1 MERMPLWQIA
11 LRRLEMPVPRF
22 LTLYV
27 APIVAATFVLSI
39 ALVYLTGGLADGAL
53 FSGFTGIFLVILLTA
68 MSSLAAVAFPIMEVQ
83 RSATLIEEEMHM
95 FITRMGILSI
105 GEVGAQSIFDILKQM
120 RDYGELASEVK
131 RIETLVD
138 KWHTSLPEAAR
149 IVAHQSPSPLWSDFL
164 DRMAFSIE
172 AGQPIDE
179 FMRSEQE
186 TVAEQYNT
194 LYDTRLESVDTLKEI
209 YVSLTTAGLFGLVIA
224 GIHLVL
230 FEVGGLNDTPIE
242 VASRLRYLLLASLMF
257 LFIQAGAVFA
267 FRATI
272 PKDATF
278 ARDEMDTPFRIN
290 FRRSFLLSG
299 GVTLCLLTLAILTL
313 YWTWDLI
320 TSQWDRYGLIFIAI
334 PFTPMLIPALMAR
347 REENQIQRRDETY
360 PDFIRALGGTAQAR
374 SAEPSATI
382 KALRGIDFGMLDNS
396 IDRLEKRLSTRI
408 DSDRA
413 WDYFTADTNS
423 AVISRYTRIYIE
435 GSQSSG
441 QPAETAEMVSRSVGN
456 LLSLRIRRSL
466 SANSMWGVALGL
478 LISSVASLNVTTA
491 IVLQL
496 GEAIAGVASGLVD
509 TDVNALTEFGAGIA
523 LPVMEDASFVD
534 ENIRMFKIIIS
545 LLILMQVVA
554 VSSIATR
561 LRWYADKC
569 TWTDDSAHLDCRTRL
584 VLHRRHARPSKQH
597 LQLMTVWEDS
607 YSFSSKS
614 ASCKPPCLRQPPPLL
629 TNHQPRL

>member
-1 MERMPLWQIA
+1 MERMPTWQIA
-11 LRRLEMPVPRF
+11 IRRLEMPVPRF
-22 LTLYV
+22 LAFYV
-27 APIVAATFVLSI
+27 APIVGVTFFL
-39 ALVYLTGGLADGAL
+39 ALVLVALTGGLADGAL
-53 FSGFTGIFLVILLTA
+53 FAGITGVLFVMMLTL
-68 MSSLAAVAFPIMEVQ
+68 MAAVAAISFPLLEVQ
-83 RSATLIEEEMHM
+83 RSATLIEAEMHM

-120 RDYGELASEVK
+120 RDYGELASEVQ

-172 AGQPIDE
+172 AGQPIDD

-186 TVAEQYNT
+186 TIAEQYNT

-209 YVSLTTAGLFGLVIA
+209 YVSLVTAGLFGLVIA

-230 FEVGGLNDTPIE
+230 FEVGGSNDTPIE
-242 VASRLRYLLLASLMF
+242 VASRLRFLLLASLMF
-257 LFIQAGAVFA
+257 LFIQVGAVFA

-272 PKDATF
+272 PKDLTF
-278 ARDEMDTPFRIN
+278 ARDELDTPFRIN
-290 FRRSFLLSG
+290 FLRSLILSS
-299 GVTLCLLTLAILTL
+299 VVALALTLLATLTL
-313 YWTWDLI
+313 IWVWEDL
-320 TSQWDRYGLIFIAI
+320 TAQWDKFGLLFIAV
-334 PFTPMLIPALMAR
+334 PFSPLLIPAAMVR

-435 GSQSSG
+435 GAQSSG
-441 QPAETAEMVSRSVGN
+441 KPAQTAEMVSRSVGN
-456 LLSLRIRRSL
+456 LLSLRNRRAL
-466 SANSMWGVALGL
+466 SANTMWGVALGL

-496 GEAIAGVASGLVD
+496 GEAIAGVATGLTD
-509 TDVNALTEFGAGIA
+509 TDVGALSEFGGGVA
-523 LPVMEDASFVD
+523 LPVMEDASSVD
-534 ENIRMFKIIIS
+534 DNIRMFKIIVSI
-545 LLILMQVVA
+545 LVLMQVVA

-561 LRWYADKC
+561 LRGGTRTSAIGQMIQL
-569 TWTDDSAHLDCRTRL
+569 TWVAGLASLVTAL
-584 VLHRRHARPSKQH
+584 VLEGAS
-597 LQLMTVWEDS
+597 S
-607 YSFSSKS
+607 IFSV
-614 ASCKPPCLRQPPPLL
+614 
-629 TNHQPRL
+629 

>member
-1 MERMPLWQIA
+1 MERMPIWHIA
-11 LRRLEMPVPRF
+11 LRRLEMPIARF
-22 LTLYV
+22 LGLYV
-27 APIVAATFVLSI
+27 APLVVASLLVGIVVVA
-39 ALVYLTGGLADGAL
+39 LTGGLAEGAL
-53 FSGFTGIFLVILLTA
+53 FAGFTGVLFVILLGL
-68 MSSLAAVAFPIMEVQ
+68 MSTVAAIAYPVLEVQ
-83 RSATLIEEEMHM
+83 RSATLIEAEMHM

-186 TVAEQYNT
+186 TIAEQYNT

-209 YVSLTTAGLFGLVIA
+209 YVSLVTAGLFGLVIA

-230 FEVGGLNDTPIE
+230 FEVGGVDDTPIE
-242 VASRLRYLLLASLMF
+242 IASRLRFLLLASMVF
-257 LFIQAGAVFA
+257 LFIQIGAVFA

-272 PKDATF
+272 PKDLTF
-278 ARDEMDTPFRIN
+278 ARDELDTPFRIN
-290 FRRSFLLSG
+290 FRRSLLLSG
-299 GVTLCLLTLAILTL
+299 AITIGLLVLATFTLIWVWDTLTSE
-313 YWTWDLI
+313 WDK
-320 TSQWDRYGLIFIAI
+320 YGLLFVAV
-334 PFTPMLIPALMAR
+334 PFSPLLIPAIMVR
-347 REENQIQRRDETY
+347 REESQIQRRDETY

-441 QPAETAEMVSRSVGN
+441 KPAETAEMVSRSVGN
-456 LLSLRIRRSL
+456 LLSLRNRRAL
-466 SANSMWGVALGL
+466 SANTMWGVALGL

-496 GEAIAGVASGLVD
+496 GDAIAGVASGLVD
-509 TDVNALTEFGAGIA
+509 TDVSALSDFGGGVA
-523 LPVMEDASFVD
+523 LPVMEDASSVD
-534 ENIRMFKIIIS
+534 DNIRMFKIIIS
-545 LLILMQVVA
+545 ILILMQVIA

-561 LRWYADKC
+561 LRGGTRTSAVGQMIQL
-569 TWTDDSAHLDCRTRL
+569 TWVAGLASLFTA
-584 VLHRRHARPSKQH
+584 VLLERATS
-597 LQLMTVWEDS
+597 L
-607 YSFSSKS
+607 FSV
-614 ASCKPPCLRQPPPLL
+614 
-629 TNHQPRL
+629 

>member
-1 MERMPLWQIA
+1 MERMPTWQIA
-11 LRRLEMPVPRF
+11 LRRLEMPPARF
-22 LTLYV
+22 GLFYV
-27 APIVAATFVLSI
+27 LPVAIVSF
-39 ALVYLTGGLADGAL
+39 LVGVIVVFITGGLTEGAL
-53 FSGFTGIFLVILLTA
+53 FSGVTGVLLPVLLTA
-68 MSSLAAVAFPIMEVQ
+68 MATAAACGYPVLEVH
-83 RSATLIEEEMHM
+83 RSANMIEAEMHM

-120 RDYGELASEVK
+120 RDYGELATEVK

-138 KWHTSLPEAAR
+138 KWNTSLPEAAR

-186 TVAEQYNT
+186 TIAEQYNT
-194 LYDTRLESVDTLKEI
+194 LYDTRLESVDTLQEI
-209 YVSLTTAGLFGLVIA
+209 YVSLVTAGLFGLVIA

-230 FEVGGLNDTPIE
+230 FEVGTPEDTPIE
-242 VASRLRYLLLASLMF
+242 IASRLRYILLASLMF
-257 LFIQAGAVFA
+257 VFIQIGAVFA

-272 PKDATF
+272 PNDLTF

-290 FRRSFLLSG
+290 FRRSLLISA
-299 GVTLCLLTLAILTL
+299 GVSAGLLVISIFTLLLI
-313 YWTWDLI
+313 WSVI
-320 TSQWDRYGLIFIAI
+320 TSEWDKWGLLYIAV
-334 PFTPMLIPALMAR
+334 PFTAFLIPSTLVR
-347 REENQIQRRDETY
+347 REEHNIQRRDETY

-382 KALRGIDFGMLDNS
+382 RALRGIDFGPLDNS

-456 LLSLRIRRSL
+456 LLSLRNRRAL
-466 SANSMWGVALGL
+466 SANTMWGVALGL
-478 LISSVASLNVTTA
+478 LISSVATLNVTTA
-491 IVLQL
+491 IVVQL
-496 GEAIAGVASGLVD
+496 GEAVAGVAEGLVG
-509 TDVNALTEFGAGIA
+509 TDVGALSEFGAGVA
-523 LPVMEDASFVD
+523 LPVMEDASSVED
-534 ENIRMFKIIIS
+534 NIRYFKIIVS

-561 LRWYADKC
+561 LRGG
-569 TWTDDSAHLDCRTRL
+569 TRTSA
-584 VLHRRHARPSKQH
+584 VGQ
-597 LQLMTVWEDS
+597 MV
-607 YSFSSKS
+607 
-614 ASCKPPCLRQPPPLL
+614 LL
-629 TNHQPRL
+629 TWIAGLASLLSAVILDNARSVFST

>member
-1 MERMPLWQIA
+1 MERMPIWQLAI
-11 LRRLEMPVPRF
+11 RRLEMPVSRF
-22 LTLYV
+22 LALYV
-27 APIVAATFVLSI
+27 APIVGVTFFLGI
-39 ALVYLTGGLADGAL
+39 FLVFLTGGLAEGAL
-53 FSGFTGIFLVILLTA
+53 FSGITGVLFVMLLTLMA
-68 MSSLAAVAFPIMEVQ
+68 AVAAVAFPVLEVQ
-83 RSATLIEEEMHM
+83 RSATLIEAEMHM

-120 RDYGELASEVK
+120 RDYGELASEVQ

-172 AGQPIDE
+172 AGQPIDD

-186 TVAEQYNT
+186 TIAEQYNT

-209 YVSLTTAGLFGLVIA
+209 YVSLVTAGLFGLVIA

-230 FEVGGLNDTPIE
+230 FEVGSSDDTPIE
-242 VASRLRYLLLASLMF
+242 VASRLRFLLLASLMF
-257 LFIQAGAVFA
+257 LFIQVGAVFA

-272 PKDATF
+272 PKDLTF
-278 ARDEMDTPFRIN
+278 ARDELDTPFRIN
-290 FRRSFLLSG
+290 FLRSLIMSSV
-299 GVTLCLLTLAILTL
+299 VTLALLILSILTL
-313 YWTWDLI
+313 FWVWEDL
-320 TSQWDRYGLIFIAI
+320 TSQWDKYGLLFMAV
-334 PFTPMLIPALMAR
+334 PFSPLLIPAALVR
-347 REENQIQRRDETY
+347 REESQIQRRDETY

-374 SAEPSATI
+374 SSEPSATI

-423 AVISRYTRIYIE
+423 AVISRYTRIYLE
-435 GSQSSG
+435 GAQSSG
-441 QPAETAEMVSRSVGN
+441 KPAETAEMVSRSVGN
-456 LLSLRIRRSL
+456 LLSLRNRRSL
-466 SANSMWGVALGL
+466 SANTMWGVALGL

-496 GEAIAGVASGLVD
+496 GEAIAGVANGLGD
-509 TDVNALTEFGAGIA
+509 TDVSTLADFGGGVA
-523 LPVMEDASFVD
+523 LPVMEDASSVD
-534 ENIRMFKIIIS
+534 ENIRMLKLIIS
-545 LLILMQVVA
+545 ILVLMQIVA

-561 LRWYADKC
+561 LRGGTKTSAVGQMIQL
-569 TWTDDSAHLDCRTRL
+569 TWIAGLASFVTAV
-584 VLHRRHARPSKQH
+584 VLEGAGSI
-597 LQLMTVWEDS
+597 
-607 YSFSSKS
+607 FSV
-614 ASCKPPCLRQPPPLL
+614 
-629 TNHQPRL
+629 

>member
-1 MERMPLWQIA
+1 MERMPIWQIA
-11 LRRLEMPVPRF
+11 LRRLEMPPAKFGLFYVLPVSVVTF
-22 LTLYV
+22 L
-27 APIVAATFVLSI
+27 IGI
-39 ALVYLTGGLADGAL
+39 LVVFLTGGLADGAL
-53 FSGFTGIFLVILLTA
+53 FSGITGVLFPLMLTA
-68 MSSLAAVAFPIMEVQ
+68 MATAASIAFPLLEVQ
-83 RSATLIEEEMHM
+83 RSATMIEAEMHM

-120 RDYGELASEVK
+120 RDYGELAAEVK

-138 KWHTSLPEAAR
+138 KWNTSLPEAAR

-186 TVAEQYNT
+186 TIAEQYNT
-194 LYDTRLESVDTLKEI
+194 LYDTRLESVDTLQEI
-209 YVSLTTAGLFGLVIA
+209 YVSLVTAGLFGLVIA

-230 FEVGGLNDTPIE
+230 FEVGTGDDTPIE
-242 VASRLRYLLLASLMF
+242 IASRLRFLLLASLMF
-257 LFIQAGAVFA
+257 AFIQVGAVFA

-272 PKDATF
+272 PNDLTF

-290 FRRSFLLSG
+290 FRRSFLVASG
-299 GVTLCLLTLAILTL
+299 ISAGLVVISLLTLFAI
-313 YWTWDLI
+313 WGLI
-320 TSQWDRYGLIFIAI
+320 TSEWDKWGLLYIVV
-334 PFTPMLIPALMAR
+334 PFTAFLIPSTMVR

-382 KALRGIDFGMLDNS
+382 KALRGIDFGPLDNS

-441 QPAETAEMVSRSVGN
+441 QPAATAEMVSRSVGN
-456 LLSLRIRRSL
+456 LLSLRNRRSL
-466 SANSMWGVALGL
+466 SANTMWGVAMGL
-478 LISSVASLNVTTA
+478 LISSVATLNVTTS
-491 IVLQL
+491 IVVQL
-496 GEAIAGVASGLVD
+496 GEAIAGVASGLGQS
-509 TDVNALTEFGAGIA
+509 DVNALSDFGGGVA
-523 LPVMEDASFVD
+523 LPVMNDSSSVED
-534 ENIRMFKIIIS
+534 NIRYFKIVVS
-545 LLILMQVVA
+545 LLILMQVMA

-561 LRWYADKC
+561 LRGG
-569 TWTDDSAHLDCRTRL
+569 TRTSAIGQM
-584 VLHRRHARPSKQH
+584 V
-597 LQLMTVWEDS
+597 
-607 YSFSSKS
+607 
-614 ASCKPPCLRQPPPLL
+614 LL
-629 TNHQPRL
+629 TWVAGLASLGTATILENARSAFNT

>member
-1 MERMPLWQIA
+1 MERMPIWHIA
-11 LRRLEMPVPRF
+11 LRRLEMPIGRF
-22 LTLYV
+22 LSLYV
-27 APIVAATFVLSI
+27 LPVSIFTFIFSI
-39 ALVYLTGGLADGAL
+39 ALVYLTGGLSEGAL
-53 FSGFTGIFLVILLTA
+53 FSGITGILLVILLTA
-68 MSSLAAVAFPIMEVQ
+68 MASAAAIGFPILDVQ
-83 RSATLIEEEMHM
+83 RSASLIEAEMHM

-120 RDYGELASEVK
+120 RDYGELATEVQ

-149 IVAHQSPSPLWSDFL
+149 IVAQQSPSPLWSDFL
-164 DRMAFSIE
+164 SRMAFSIE

-186 TVAEQYNT
+186 TIAEQYNT

-209 YVSLTTAGLFGLVIA
+209 YVSLVTAGLFGLVIA

-230 FEVGGLNDTPIE
+230 FEVGSDTDTPIE
-242 VASRLRYLLLASLMF
+242 VASRLRFLLLASLVFGFVQM
-257 LFIQAGAVFA
+257 GAVFA

-272 PKDATF
+272 PKDLTF

-290 FRRSFLLSG
+290 FRRSLLISG
-299 GVTLCLLTLAILTL
+299 LVTIVLVVTSVLTLIWVFEEL
-313 YWTWDLI
+313 
-320 TSQWDRYGLIFIAI
+320 TSQWDKYGLLFIAI
-334 PFTPMLIPALMAR
+334 PLSPLLIPSMMIR
-347 REENQIQRRDETY
+347 REENQIQRRDQTY

-374 SAEPSATI
+374 SSEPSATI

-441 QPAETAEMVSRSVGN
+441 QPAATAEMVSRSVGN
-456 LLSLRIRRSL
+456 LLSLRNRRSL
-466 SANSMWGVALGL
+466 SANTMWGVALGL
-478 LISSVASLNVTTA
+478 LISSVAALNVTTA

-496 GEAIAGVASGLVD
+496 GESIAGVAGGLTQ
-509 TDVNALTEFGAGIA
+509 TDVSALSDFGAGVA
-523 LPVMEDASFVD
+523 LPVMEDASSVD
-534 ENIRMFKIIIS
+534 DNIRMFKIIIS
-545 LLILMQVVA
+545 LLILMQVMA

-561 LRWYADKC
+561 LRGGTRSSAVGQMILL
-569 TWTDDSAHLDCRTRL
+569 TWVSGLA
-584 VLHRRHARPSKQH
+584 
-597 LQLMTVWEDS
+597 
-607 YSFSSKS
+607 SFLTAIMLES
-614 ASCKPPCLRQPPPLL
+614 ASGVFGS
-629 TNHQPRL
+629 

>member
-1 MERMPLWQIA
+1 MERMPIWQIA
-11 LRRLEMPVPRF
+11 LRRLEMPVSRF
-22 LTLYV
+22 LTIYV
-27 APIVAATFVLSI
+27 APIVFVTF
-39 ALVYLTGGLADGAL
+39 LVGIFLVALTGGLAEGAL
-53 FSGFTGIFLVILLTA
+53 FSGITGVLFVVMLTLMA
-68 MSSLAAVAFPIMEVQ
+68 GVAAIAFPLLEVQ
-83 RSATLIEEEMHM
+83 RSATLIEAEMHM

-105 GEVGAQSIFDILKQM
+105 GEVAAQSIFDILKQM
-120 RDYGELASEVK
+120 RDYGELASEVQ

-172 AGQPIDE
+172 AGQPIDD
-179 FMRSEQE
+179 FMRAEQE
-186 TVAEQYNT
+186 TIAEQYNT

-209 YVSLTTAGLFGLVIA
+209 YVSLVTAGLFGLVIA

-230 FEVGGLNDTPIE
+230 FEVGSSDDTPIE
-242 VASRLRYLLLASLMF
+242 VASRLRFLLLASLMF
-257 LFIQAGAVFA
+257 LFIQVGAVFA

-272 PKDATF
+272 PKDLTF
-278 ARDEMDTPFRIN
+278 ARDELDTPFRIN
-290 FRRSFLLSG
+290 FLRSLIISSV
-299 GVTLCLLTLAILTL
+299 VTLALVILATLTLI
-313 YWTWDLI
+313 WVWDDL
-320 TSQWDRYGLIFIAI
+320 TSQWDKYGLLFVAL
-334 PFTPMLIPALMAR
+334 PFSPLLIPAAMVR

-423 AVISRYTRIYIE
+423 AVISRYTRIYLE
-435 GSQSSG
+435 GAQSSG
-441 QPAETAEMVSRSVGN
+441 KPAETAEMVSRSVGN
-456 LLSLRIRRSL
+456 LLSLRNRRSL
-466 SANSMWGVALGL
+466 SANTMWGVALGL
-478 LISSVASLNVTTA
+478 LISSVASLNVTTS

-496 GEAIAGVASGLVD
+496 GEAIAGVASGLTD
-509 TDVNALTEFGAGIA
+509 TDVGTLSDFGGGVA
-523 LPVMEDASFVD
+523 LPVMEDASSVD
-534 ENIRMFKIIIS
+534 DNIRMLKLIIS

-561 LRWYADKC
+561 LRGGTRTSAIGQMIQL
-569 TWTDDSAHLDCRTRL
+569 TWIAGLASFVTAI
-584 VLHRRHARPSKQH
+584 VL
-597 LQLMTVWEDS
+597 E
-607 YSFSSKS
+607 S
-614 ASCKPPCLRQPPPLL
+614 ASSIFSV
-629 TNHQPRL
+629 

>member
-1 MERMPLWQIA
+1 MERMSIWHIA
-11 LRRLEMPVPRF
+11 LRRLEMPIGRF
-22 LTLYV
+22 LSLYV
-27 APIVAATFVLSI
+27 LPVSIFTFIFSIV
-39 ALVYLTGGLADGAL
+39 LVVLTGGLSEGAL
-53 FSGFTGIFLVILLTA
+53 FSGITGILLVILLTA
-68 MSSLAAVAFPIMEVQ
+68 MASVAAIGFPILDVQ
-83 RSATLIEEEMHM
+83 RSASLIEAEMHM

-120 RDYGELASEVK
+120 RDYGELATEVQ

-149 IVAHQSPSPLWSDFL
+149 IVAQQSPSPLWSDFL
-164 DRMAFSIE
+164 SRMAFSIE
-172 AGQPIDE
+172 AGQPIDQ

-186 TVAEQYNT
+186 TIAEQYNT

-209 YVSLTTAGLFGLVIA
+209 YVSLVTAGLFGLVIA

-230 FEVGGLNDTPIE
+230 FEVGSDTDTPIE
-242 VASRLRYLLLASLMF
+242 VASRLRFLLLASLVFGFVQM
-257 LFIQAGAVFA
+257 GAVFA

-272 PKDATF
+272 PKDLTF

-290 FRRSFLLSG
+290 FRRSLLISG
-299 GVTLCLLTLAILTL
+299 LVTIVLVVTSVLTLIWVFEEL
-313 YWTWDLI
+313 
-320 TSQWDRYGLIFIAI
+320 TSQWDKYGLLFIAV
-334 PFTPMLIPALMAR
+334 PLSPLLIPSLMIR
-347 REENQIQRRDETY
+347 REENQIQRRDQTY

-374 SAEPSATI
+374 SSEPSATI

-441 QPAETAEMVSRSVGN
+441 QPAATAEMVSRSVGN
-456 LLSLRIRRSL
+456 LLSLRNRRSL
-466 SANSMWGVALGL
+466 SANTMWGVALGL
-478 LISSVASLNVTTA
+478 LISSVAALNVTTA

-496 GEAIAGVASGLVD
+496 GESIAGVAGGLTQ
-509 TDVNALTEFGAGIA
+509 TDVSALSDFGAGVA
-523 LPVMEDASFVD
+523 LPVMEDASSVD
-534 ENIRMFKIIIS
+534 DNIRMFKIIIS

-561 LRWYADKC
+561 LRGGTRSSAVGQMILL
-569 TWTDDSAHLDCRTRL
+569 TWVSGIA
-584 VLHRRHARPSKQH
+584 
-597 LQLMTVWEDS
+597 
-607 YSFSSKS
+607 SFLTAIMLES
-614 ASCKPPCLRQPPPLL
+614 ASGVFGS
-629 TNHQPRL
+629 

>member
-120 RDYGELASEVK
+120 RDYGELASEVQ

-230 FEVGGLNDTPIE
+230 FEVGGVNDTPIE

-561 LRWYADKC
+561 LRGGTRTSALGQMIQL
-569 TWTDDSAHLDCRTRL
+569 TWVAGLASFFTAVMLDQ
-584 VLHRRHARPSKQH
+584 AS
-597 LQLMTVWEDS
+597 S
-607 YSFSSKS
+607 IFS
-614 ASCKPPCLRQPPPLL
+614 L
-629 TNHQPRL
+629 